1 MKNITLKLTLIA
13 IISFGLFITSCKKD
27 ENEPNADTNISKDEA
42 FAESIYDNVTNITDE
57 AYVIGSTNLKS
68 GTTDRIFLGDCATV
82 TLDTTVDIRTIII
95 DFGDE
100 NCLCND
106 GRYRRGKI
114 LVSFTGR
121 YWHTGTVITTGFDN
135 YFVNDNQVDG
145 TKVVTNMG
153 PNDSGH
159 PVFNIDVTGVIY
171 LANNGGTLSWNS
183 ERIREM
189 IEGYDT
195 RRIRDDVYLITG
207 TANGIRPNGTTWET
221 EIVNPLRKELNCR
234 YIVSG
239 TVNITPQGLSTRV
252 LDFGDGECDNI
263 ATITIDGVTYTIFL
277 H

>member
-221 EIVNPLRKELNCR
+221 EIVNPLRRELNCR

>member
-1 MKNITLKLTLIA
+1 MKNTTFKFLFLAVLGLGVIA
-13 IISFGLFITSCKKD
+13 TSCKKN
-27 ENEPNADTNISKDEA
+27 ENNPDRDTTLSQDDA
-42 FAESIYDNVTNITDE
+42 LAQSIYDNVTNITDE
-57 AYVIGSTNLKS
+57 AYSLKSSNLKS
-68 GTTDRIFLGDCATV
+68 TEDLIFIGPCATIW
-82 TLDTTVDIRTIII
+82 LDTTVDVHTIII

-121 YWHTGTVITTGFDN
+121 YWHPGTVITTGFDN

-171 LANNGGTLSWNS
+171 LDNDGGTLSWNS
-183 ERIREM
+183 ERTREM
-189 IEGYDT
+189 VEGYDT
-195 RRIRDDVYLITG
+195 HTRWDDVYLITG
-207 TANGIRPNGTTWET
+207 NANGIRPNGITWDT
-221 EIVNPLRKELNCR
+221 EIVNPLRRELVCR
-234 YIVSG
+234 FIVSG
-239 TVNITPQGLSTRV
+239 TVNITPQGLSTRIF
-252 LDFGDGECDNI
+252 DFGDGECDNI
-263 ATITIDGVTYTIFL
+263 ATITIEGATYTIYL